1 MRLARTTSTD
11 QMTETTWLWG
21 WTVNQSPLGEAEG
34 QDIHKCLRFS
44 SSGSNLGLL
53 VGINQFI
60 SGHEEMQ
67 VITDSRAGVG
77 ENASRN

>member
-1 MRLARTTSTD
+1 MRQR
-11 QMTETTWLWG
+11 
-21 WTVNQSPLGEAEG
+21 
-34 QDIHKCLRFS
+34 DIYKDLRFNS
-44 SSGSNLGLL
+44 SDSNLGLL

-77 ENASRN
+77 ENVSRNLQSGQEGGFKFNGVNQ